1 MGSALA
7 IEIDCARR
15 DARGEITHVGGPALD
30 GCRWMFR
37 LEVVIAAI
45 EKDGAR
51 YFVSRGSQQLG
62 LHVRE
67 GELATMMEDDWSVR
81 SLPACAAS

>member
-1 MGSALA
+1 MGTEVA

-15 DARGEITHVGGPALD
+15 DARGEITHLGGPTAD
-30 GCRWMFR
+30 GRRWTSR
-37 LEVVIAAI
+37 LEAVIAAI

-62 LHVRE
+62 LHVRK
-67 GELATMMEDDWSVR
+67 GELATMMEDGWSLR
-81 SLPACAAS
+81 SLPSCAAS

>member
-1 MGSALA
+1 MGSGLA

-15 DARGEITHVGGPALD
+15 DARGEITHLGGPTPDGRRWTSRLD
-30 GCRWMFR
+30 
-37 LEVVIAAI
+37 VVIAAM

-62 LHVRE
+62 LHVTK
-67 GELATMMEDDWSVR
+67 GELATMMEDGWTVH